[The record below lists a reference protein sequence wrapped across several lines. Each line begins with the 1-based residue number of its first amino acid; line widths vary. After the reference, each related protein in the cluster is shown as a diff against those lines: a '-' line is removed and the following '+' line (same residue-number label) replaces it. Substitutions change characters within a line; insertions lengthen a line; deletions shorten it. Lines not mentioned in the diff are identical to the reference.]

1 MKEEQL
7 ICYTSAHQFNNSETA
22 TLASILALRTFK
34 SILLE

>member
-22 TLASILALRTFK
+22 TSASILDLPP
-34 SILLE
+34 SSQYY